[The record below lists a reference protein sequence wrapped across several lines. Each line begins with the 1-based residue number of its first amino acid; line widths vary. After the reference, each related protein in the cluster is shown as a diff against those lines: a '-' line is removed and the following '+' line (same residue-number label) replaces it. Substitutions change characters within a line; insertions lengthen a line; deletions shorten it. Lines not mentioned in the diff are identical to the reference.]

1 MQRRVFSKELKI
13 EAVKLSKREI
23 RGDCEVP
30 RDLAAAMA
38 MRDPG
43 RDSRRIL
50 RVARTTRKR
59 TSASRYAADGGDPH
73 EFCGKRSD
81 VRCTARPR

>member
-38 MRDPG
+38 MRPW
-43 RDSRRIL
+43 
-50 RVARTTRKR
+50 A
-59 TSASRYAADGGDPH
+59 
-73 EFCGKRSD
+73 
-81 VRCTARPR
+81 